1 MKNFLLLLVLIFS
14 IINNYAQENTNE
26 TIVGDIELGVTA
38 YVLDFVYPAFDVDL
52 IVPFYENGIN
62 SLAFK
67 TSLFTYIRG
76 NAVYSP
82 SFVMFGSI
90 FELQY
95 RLLTK
100 KGFVFTLETG
110 LGIVGEFFTEEIYS
124 EEKGFHN
131 SPGVPYGIFSLGS
144 RMGYDFSKKY
154 KVPLQLTFV
163 FSYRMQ
169 FPFNLEFNNLFL
181 GGINFAY
188 RFDTAKRGKK

>member
-1 MKNFLLLLVLIFS
+1 MKKILLFIFIFS
-14 IINNYAQENTNE
+14 AIDNYAQKNTND
-26 TIVGDIELGVTA
+26 TIVGDIELGLTSYIV
-38 YVLDFVYPAFDVDL
+38 DFVYPAFDVDL

-67 TSLFTYIRG
+67 TSLFTYVRG

-82 SFVMFGSI
+82 TFVMFGSI

-95 RLLTK
+95 RLVTK
-100 KGFVFTLETG
+100 KGFVFTVETG

-131 SPGVPYGIFSLGS
+131 SSGVPYGMFSLGS

-181 GGINFAY
+181 GGINLAY
-188 RFDTAKRGKK
+188 RFDTARGVKK